1 MVLLLG
7 FLYTNEEVVR
17 SFIPGEELVLNVN
30 ISNDYNAQHIS
41 SIAWYHN
48 GTQIIPGNKYSITY
62 SNSSTSLTNTSLSV
76 RNMVGSD
83 AGKYEVK
90 IESIEYYGNSSSP
103 HCDSIMLPIL
113 ETYAIHTPVTFT
125 VQEHYIPT
133 YDPQPIVSSYSIPEC
148 LDRGGCNIDLRSSGH
163 NIINRHNISDRYLS
177 AWYKDGVWIPH
188 GNMYKFSV
196 IHEQGLVI
204 NSLQITY
211 NNTED
216 ITGNYVGLTRTDALH
231 RSLRSKCPVYYN
243 YLNINYFSFYDFTFE
258 VSYWRIS
265 GELLIIII
273 LSFFNLLC
281 NLHSHSKNCSN
292 YLHNYCV
299 CVYRDRSISSVPT
312 FWRVSAHTSRVNYC
326 ELYCCR

>member
-1 MVLLLG
+1 MLLG

-17 SFIPGEELVLNVN
+17 NFIPGEELVLNVN
-30 ISNDYNAQHIS
+30 ISNDSYAQYIS

-48 GTQIIPGNKYSITY
+48 GTQITPGNKYSITY
-62 SNSSTSLTNTSLSV
+62 SNSSTSLTNTSLSIH
-76 RNMVGSD
+76 NMVGSD

-90 IESIEYYGNSSSP
+90 IESIEYYGDSSSP

-163 NIINRHNISDRYLS
+163 NIISRHNISDMLDRYLS
-177 AWYKDGVWIPH
+177 AWYKDGVWIRH

-211 NNTED
+211 NNTDD
-216 ITGNYVGLTRTDALH
+216 ITGNYVGLTWTDILPS
-231 RSLRSKCPVYYN
+231 RSECPAYHYYLR
-243 YLNINYFSFYDFTFE
+243 NIFFLYRFIFE

-265 GELLIIII
+265 GELIYFLT
-273 LSFFNLLC
+273 
-281 NLHSHSKNCSN
+281 
-292 YLHNYCV
+292 YYV
-299 CVYRDRSISSVPT
+299 T
-312 FWRVSAHTSRVNYC
+312 
-326 ELYCCR
+326 